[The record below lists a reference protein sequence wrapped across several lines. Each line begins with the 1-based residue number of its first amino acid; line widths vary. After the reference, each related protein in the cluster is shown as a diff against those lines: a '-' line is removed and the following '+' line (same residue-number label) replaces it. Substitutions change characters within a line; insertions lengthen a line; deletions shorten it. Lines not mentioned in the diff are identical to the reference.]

1 MDILKKI
8 EPVGTSDGKPTQPVK
23 IIDCGEVSETK
34 IQHTADKE
42 KGTCDRGI
50 DIDENI
56 IIL

>member
-1 MDILKKI
+1 MKKI
-8 EPVGTSDGKPTQPVK
+8 EQVGTSDGKPTQPVK